1 MKPNLS
7 LVYTSGGGNG
17 TVGVGWS
24 VSGLATIGRCRK
36 TVAQDGAWGDI
47 GYDAGD
53 RYCLDG
59 QRLVAISGTYGADGA
74 EYRTEADT
82 FVKVV
87 SRGTAGSGPER
98 FEVWTKSGQKMDY
111 GNTADSRVEAVGRTD
126 VRLWGVDRITDS
138 AGNYLTVSYR
148 EEDGTAYPSRM
159 DYTGY
164 KTSGTP
170 YVSVRF
176 EYQTRHDVQTAYTG
190 GTPQVLFAGKLV
202 QQETERL
209 ALHIR

>member
-1 MKPNLS
+1 MCISTRP
-7 LVYTSGGGNG
+7 
-17 TVGVGWS
+17 
-24 VSGLATIGRCRK
+24 
-36 TVAQDGAWGDI
+36 
-47 GYDAGD
+47 D

-148 EEDGTAYPSRM
+148 EESDAPRRADGVHGRNP
-159 DYTGY
+159 
-164 KTSGTP
+164 TS
-170 YVSVRF
+170 SVRR
-176 EYQTRHDVQTAYTG
+176 EACA
-190 GTPQVLFAGKLV
+190 AGD
-202 QQETERL
+202 
-209 ALHIR
+209 